1 MHYIVELSTKHT
13 YAMKIKMSIRQKHLL
28 LILPTVVLIYIII
41 VGYII
46 SRTTIKM
53 MNDAELNTR
62 TEARLAASRMADL
75 FDSELALVNSLAQG
89 FGVYRNMQGDEWT
102 KRFTDVLIEVKNAQP
117 HIFSLWMGIEYAAM
131 GINEVGRRQIA
142 AWYEGGKLRTVDAR
156 KGVTGDSELY
166 AMVRRSK
173 HGCLWEPYLDEGS
186 GVTERILMV
195 SFVVPIRDQRGQF
208 AGIAGSDI
216 GLTQMQELVNSINPI
231 EGSIAFAV
239 SHGGIIAAHSDTSL
253 INTHVSDAFPTYEA
267 EQHISE
273 RVAKGEEFSY
283 THTDTHGRQYLMCYS
298 PINIGKLE
306 APWSL
311 ALAIPIDEVQAATK
325 HIVLVAAFL
334 SVVGLVLLVL
344 IILAVSN
351 GISKPVEDMT
361 HSLNLMAEGQI
372 AADIRELKSGDE
384 LQEMSVALK
393 KIRDNLNRIVGQLN
407 ADVMEL
413 TASSSRLDGISQ
425 SVSQGASE
433 QAANVE
439 EISSSM
445 EQMASHIQQN
455 SDFAQ
460 QANQIALGVAA
471 SIRAMD
477 KASASSLECTQNI
490 ANKIGIITDI
500 AFQTNILAL
509 NAAVEAARAGE
520 AGKGFAVVATEVRKL
535 AENSKNAAEAIV
547 GLTHESVSMSQHTAQ
562 LMRDIIPEVERN
574 AQIVQE
580 IFEASQEQNTGA
592 QLINN
597 AVQNLN
603 NVTQHNAKS
612 SSEMSKDADA
622 LNRQASKIKEIIA
635 FFKIKG
641 V

>member
-1 MHYIVELSTKHT
+1 M
-13 YAMKIKMSIRQKHLL
+13 
-28 LILPTVVLIYIII
+28 
-41 VGYII
+41 
-46 SRTTIKM
+46 
-53 MNDAELNTR
+53 
-62 TEARLAASRMADL
+62 
-75 FDSELALVNSLAQG
+75 
-89 FGVYRNMQGDEWT
+89 
-102 KRFTDVLIEVKNAQP
+102 
-117 HIFSLWMGIEYAAM
+117 
-131 GINEVGRRQIA
+131 
-142 AWYEGGKLRTVDAR
+142 
-156 KGVTGDSELY
+156 
-166 AMVRRSK
+166 
-173 HGCLWEPYLDEGS
+173 
-186 GVTERILMV
+186 
-195 SFVVPIRDQRGQF
+195 
-208 AGIAGSDI
+208 
-216 GLTQMQELVNSINPI
+216 
-231 EGSIAFAV
+231 
-239 SHGGIIAAHSDTSL
+239 
-253 INTHVSDAFPTYEA
+253 
-267 EQHISE
+267 
-273 RVAKGEEFSY
+273 
-283 THTDTHGRQYLMCYS
+283 
-298 PINIGKLE
+298 
-306 APWSL
+306 